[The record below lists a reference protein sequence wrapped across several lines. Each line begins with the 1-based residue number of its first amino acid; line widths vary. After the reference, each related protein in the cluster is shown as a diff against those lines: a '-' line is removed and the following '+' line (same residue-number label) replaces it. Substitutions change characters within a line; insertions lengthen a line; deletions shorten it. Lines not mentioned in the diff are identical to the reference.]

1 MLNYSRR
8 GDNLLII
15 ETEFRKG
22 VLFIRLK
29 GELTKDTVSK
39 LNDEVTLLIKDN
51 GIRNVVF
58 NINELSV
65 IDLKGIN
72 CLLYVYEVITKNK
85 GKGLVCGMNNALVS
99 HRIKNSRL
107 LKYMYETSDELSAIN
122 VINL

>member
-8 GDNLLII
+8 GDNLLVI

-22 VLFIRLK
+22 VLFIRLE
-29 GELTKDTVSK
+29 GSLNKDTVSK
-39 LNDEVTLLIKDN
+39 LNTEITTLIKEN

-58 NINELSV
+58 NIEKLDV

-72 CLLYVYEVITKNK
+72 SLLHIYEIVTNNN
-85 GKGLVCGMNNALVS
+85 GKGLVCGIKNSLVS